1 MIPIGSQIYL
11 RRLEQNL
18 TQVGLAKKV
27 GIPQPNLSNIE
38 KGKQDITV
46 STLRKIAVAFN
57 IHPAEFFKDT
67 GEVLQSSLSRQR
79 IEQIAKKIAQ
89 KPNPSRHQKDQL
101 VSLYQKVLPYKG
113 RIRVKEL
120 QKSWLELRSKCNS
133 QEINA
138 VQERVAEYKRRK

>member
-1 MIPIGSQIYL
+1 MVPIGSQIYL

-18 TQVGLAKKV
+18 TQVDLAKKV

-67 GEVLQSSLSRQR
+67 GEVPQSHLSRHK
-79 IEQIAKKIAQ
+79 IEHIAKKVAEEP
-89 KPNPSRHQKDQL
+89 KPSQHQKDPL
-101 VSLYQKVLPYKG
+101 VTLYQKVLPYQG
-113 RIRVKEL
+113 RVRVKEL
-120 QKSWLELRSKCNS
+120 QKSWLVLRSKCNS
-133 QEINA
+133 QEINS
-138 VQERVAEYKRRK
+138 VRERVAEHKRRK